1 MLKTF
6 LILAVVGIAA
16 LLAVAATR
24 PDTFAVQRSAT
35 IQAPP
40 EALYPLINDL
50 RQFNSWSPYAQKDAA
65 MQTTYR
71 GPASGPGATL
81 DFSGNKDVGK
91 GSVAITG
98 GTAPTRVDMTLDMI
112 EPFAGHNEITFTLVP
127 QGTGATEVTWA
138 MRGASPFI
146 GKLMGLV
153 FNMDRMI
160 GTDFEKGLANLKA
173 KAEKL

>member
-1 MLKTF
+1 MLKTI
-6 LILAVVGIAA
+6 LILVAAGIAA
-16 LLAVAATR
+16 LLAFAATR

-35 IQAPP
+35 IQASP

-81 DFSGNKDVGK
+81 DFSGNKEVGK

-98 GTAPTRVDMTLDMI
+98 GTAPTRIDMTLDMI
-112 EPFAGHNEITFTLVP
+112 EPFAGHNDIAFTLVP
-127 QGTGATEVTWA
+127 KGADATEVTWA
-138 MRGASPFI
+138 MSGASPFI
-146 GKLMGLV
+146 GKLAGL
-153 FNMDRMI
+153 FFDMDRMI
-160 GTDFEKGLANLKA
+160 GADFEKGLATLKA
-173 KAEKL
+173 KAEKT